1 MPKKIPLTAF
11 MLATIL
17 TALPFSPSDLLA
29 ESDGTIPIVADK
41 ANPAP
46 SIVPGETLTLA
57 KVVAITRLNQPAI
70 TAAQGNV
77 RASESRVGQA
87 KSAYFPQV
95 NGKGSYDRLS
105 PGGTIYKISDDMGYD
120 QLDSAVDASL
130 LLYDFGRTDTKV
142 EVQKSNL
149 DSARADLNFADDL
162 AVYNAKLAYY
172 DILKIARNKEAA
184 AEAVKQFEQH
194 LEQAKGF
201 FAAGVK
207 PKYDVTKAEVDLSRA
222 KLLQIQVSNNLRLAR
237 VTLNNAMGL
246 PDAPDYQ
253 LEDTL
258 NTGKFTLP
266 LEQALPMAL
275 AHRPDLKALILKEQA
290 ALQSLALARKGD
302 APSLS
307 AVAGVAYSGEV
318 DTMDEGW
325 NAGVALTVPIFN
337 GFLTR
342 NQIGEAKANAD
353 IQTANVISLQQTIHK
368 EVQQSYLNL
377 AEAEERITVTRLAIQ
392 QAEENSRI
400 ASGRYRAG
408 VGSPVEVTDADTLL
422 VQARADHNQSLY
434 DYRMAQTVIEQSIGR
449 THDSDDLTTPAK

>member
-1 MPKKIPLTAF
+1 MPKKISLTAF

-17 TALPFSPSDLLA
+17 TALPFSPPDLLA
-29 ESDGTIPIVADK
+29 ESDGTMPIVAEK
-41 ANPAP
+41 PTPAP
-46 SIVPGETLTLA
+46 SIVAGETLSLA

-77 RASESRVGQA
+77 RAGESKIGQA
-87 KSAYFPQV
+87 KSAYLPQV
-95 NGKGSYDRLS
+95 NGKGGYDRLS
-105 PGGTIYKISDDMGYD
+105 PGGTIYKISDDMSYD
-120 QLDSAVDASL
+120 QLDSAIDAKQ
-130 LLYDFGRTDTKV
+130 LLYDFGRTSTQV
-142 EVQKSNL
+142 EIQKTNL

-162 AVYNAKLAYY
+162 SVYNAKLAYY

-184 AEAVKQFEQH
+184 AETVKQFEQH

-258 NTGKFTLP
+258 DSGKFTFP
-266 LEQALPMAL
+266 FEQALPMAL
-275 AHRPDLKALILKEQA
+275 DHRPDLRALILKKKA
-290 ALQSLALARKGD
+290 ALQAVELAQKGD

-307 AVAGVAYSGEV
+307 AGAGVVYSG
-318 DTMDEGW
+318 DADSMDEGW
-325 NAGVALTVPIFN
+325 NAGVMLTVPIFN

-353 IQTANVISLQQTIHK
+353 VLTANVVALQQTIHK

-377 AEAEERITVTRLAIQ
+377 SEADERITVTRLAIQ

-422 VQARADHNQSLY
+422 IQARADHNQSLY
-434 DYRMAQTVIEQSIGR
+434 DYRMAQIVIEQSIGR
-449 THDSDDLTTPAK
+449 THDSDDLTRPEK